1 MICFSSFIL
10 TLFGIGLSKY
20 SFKQDIL
27 HGRMNQSLQSRFDLA
42 QMILV
47 RLPKESERD
56 KAINQPTK
64 LMELLSTVYARKITP
79 DVKLKKLADMGIS
92 VTDEVG
98 ERINTMCNLSEGIFE
113 EGREKGLEEA
123 ERQRVIAEEQR
134 SRADEL
140 QLKNDE
146 LARTAADAQAEVIR
160 LKEQIARLKA
170 EGKMI

>member
-10 TLFGIGLSKY
+10 TLFSIGLSKY

-27 HGRMNQSLQSRFDLA
+27 HGKMNQSLQSRYDLA

-92 VTDEVG
+92 VTDEAG

>member
-27 HGRMNQSLQSRFDLA
+27 HGRMNQSLQSRYDLA

-79 DVKLKKLADMGIS
+79 DAKLKKLADMGIS
-92 VTDEVG
+92 VTDEDG

-113 EGREKGLEEA
+113 EGRKRGWRKQNGRELSLKSSAHGLMSCSLRMTNLQGLPLTR
-123 ERQRVIAEEQR
+123 RQ
-134 SRADEL
+134 
-140 QLKNDE
+140 K
-146 LARTAADAQAEVIR
+146 
-160 LKEQIARLKA
+160 
-170 EGKMI
+170 

>member
-1 MICFSSFIL
+1 
-10 TLFGIGLSKY
+10 
-20 SFKQDIL
+20 
-27 HGRMNQSLQSRFDLA
+27 MNQSLQSRYDLA

-123 ERQRVIAEEQR
+123 ERQRVIAQEQR

>member
-1 MICFSSFIL
+1 
-10 TLFGIGLSKY
+10 
-20 SFKQDIL
+20 
-27 HGRMNQSLQSRFDLA
+27 MNQSLQSRYDLA

>member
-1 MICFSSFIL
+1 
-10 TLFGIGLSKY
+10 
-20 SFKQDIL
+20 
-27 HGRMNQSLQSRFDLA
+27 MNQSLQSRYDLA

-79 DVKLKKLADMGIS
+79 DVKLKKLADMGIR

>member
-1 MICFSSFIL
+1 
-10 TLFGIGLSKY
+10 
-20 SFKQDIL
+20 
-27 HGRMNQSLQSRFDLA
+27 MNQSLQSRYDLA

-113 EGREKGLEEA
+113 EGRGKGLEEA

>member
-1 MICFSSFIL
+1 
-10 TLFGIGLSKY
+10 
-20 SFKQDIL
+20 
-27 HGRMNQSLQSRFDLA
+27 MNQSLQSRYDLA

-79 DVKLKKLADMGIS
+79 DAKLKKLADMGIS

-98 ERINTMCNLSEGIFE
+98 ERIDTMCNLSEGIFE

>member
-1 MICFSSFIL
+1 
-10 TLFGIGLSKY
+10 
-20 SFKQDIL
+20 
-27 HGRMNQSLQSRFDLA
+27 MNQSLQSRYDLA

-113 EGREKGLEEA
+113 EGREKGLEE
-123 ERQRVIAEEQR
+123 
-134 SRADEL
+134 
-140 QLKNDE
+140 
-146 LARTAADAQAEVIR
+146 
-160 LKEQIARLKA
+160 EQIARLKA

>member
-1 MICFSSFIL
+1 
-10 TLFGIGLSKY
+10 
-20 SFKQDIL
+20 
-27 HGRMNQSLQSRFDLA
+27 MNQSLQSRYDLA

-92 VTDEVG
+92 VTDEAG
-98 ERINTMCNLSEGIFE
+98 ERINTMCNLSQGIFE

>member
-1 MICFSSFIL
+1 
-10 TLFGIGLSKY
+10 
-20 SFKQDIL
+20 
-27 HGRMNQSLQSRFDLA
+27 MNQSLQSRYDLA

-79 DVKLKKLADMGIS
+79 DVKLEKLADMGIS

-123 ERQRVIAEEQR
+123 ERQRVIAEEHR